1 MKTSDE
7 QSALSG
13 DVCVDDVPSDH
24 QLLSVKKLEEEG
36 QQAFNTVLM
45 YQSSAHISRSTPHL
59 IYIVNNSALHIIM
72 LLAACN
78 HECDIDSHDNH
89 RCDIVCRVNEC
100 KNTRCDAPS
109 HVELSTTMDKMTFY

>member
-1 MKTSDE
+1 MLLFVVVKTSDE

-45 YQSSAHISRSTPHL
+45 YQSSAHISRLTLPL
-59 IYIVNNSALHIIM
+59 IYIVLQ
-72 LLAACN
+72 LF
-78 HECDIDSHDNH
+78 
-89 RCDIVCRVNEC
+89 
-100 KNTRCDAPS
+100 T
-109 HVELSTTMDKMTFY
+109 LSRY